1 MKIFQNLTKRN
12 TLFSATPTF
21 PPQTVKNKISTS
33 RRHAMKF
40 FAYPLLSLALTLTFA
55 TPTFAAVRHTGKA
68 ITNVTVVTETNLLT
82 TNSTSFVNLPGG
94 AVTIVVPAG
103 NSQLVQATFS
113 SESYCFW
120 YDGAAY
126 QYCLMQI
133 LADGIEM
140 LPASG
145 GGFVFDTNGQ
155 TDDGWEAHAMART
168 IVLGPGTHIIRVQW
182 AVSDPGLNL
191 ALNNWT
197 LTVTQYANGK

>member
-1 MKIFQNLTKRN
+1 
-12 TLFSATPTF
+12 
-21 PPQTVKNKISTS
+21 
-33 RRHAMKF
+33 MKF
-40 FAYPLLSLALTLTFA
+40 FGYPLLSLALTLTFA

-103 NSQLVQATFS
+103 HSQLVQATFS

-182 AVSDPGLNL
+182 AVSDPGLYL